1 MSIRGTDGNTVGRRP
16 AVASR
21 MGGETVSTPPPPTEE
36 EVESARQHQFKVP
49 EYDDTA
55 SDYVAVPF
63 DESVIGHPHSYQD
76 SSDSSH
82 VSDQNQDTSQ
92 EDNRSLSVKAP
103 KNPIFKDVF
112 SNGEASSGDLPS
124 ANKFT
129 DFLSKDIARAKLVK
143 ILAGTVF
150 VVGIVVIVA
159 LGYMASRPSAPK
171 SGATPTATTNQQASP
186 GAVLG
191 SGVVGGFEN
200 PVASKLKDL
209 PTPSASQ
216 IKADVSE
223 SSITL
228 SSGYVVSFK
237 GFKNTPAQSSCTVD
251 QPTDFCFSGTVS
263 KDDDVNGKIYAL
275 RDAVHS
281 RLLDGGLDYK
291 ESGKPNTIA
300 AGTLTITTDASGSR
314 TSAVIIATGD
324 GAGVMVTTGS
334 QKEAEALMKSV
345 EITKH

>member
-16 AVASR
+16 LMASR
-21 MGGETVSTPPPPTEE
+21 MGSETASTPPPPTRED
-36 EVESARQHQFKVP
+36 VESARQQFTVP
-49 EYDDTA
+49 EYTDTV
-55 SDYVAVPF
+55 SDYVAVSF
-63 DESVIGHPHSYQD
+63 DESVIGHPHSFSESTDYSQM
-76 SSDSSH
+76 SN
-82 VSDQNQDTSQ
+82 QNQESSQ
-92 EDNRSLSVKAP
+92 EDNRSLSVKTP
-103 KNPIFKDVF
+103 KNPVFKDVF

-124 ANKFT
+124 ASKFT

-159 LGYMASRPSAPK
+159 LGYMASRPSDPK
-171 SGATPTATTNQQASP
+171 SSATPTATANQQASP

-263 KDDDVNGKIYAL
+263 KDDVNGKIYAL

>member
-16 AVASR
+16 VMASR
-21 MGGETVSTPPPPTEE
+21 MSETVSTSPPPTIED
-36 EVESARQHQFKVP
+36 VESARQQHFKVP
-49 EYDDTA
+49 EYTDTV

-63 DESVIGHPHSYQD
+63 DESVIGHPHSYSNVND
-76 SSDSSH
+76 SSQI
-82 VSDQNQDTSQ
+82 SDQDKNTAQD
-92 EDNRSLSVKAP
+92 DNRSLSVKTP

-124 ANKFT
+124 ASKFT

-143 ILAGTVF
+143 ILAGTIF

-159 LGYMASRPSAPK
+159 LGYMASRPSTPK
-171 SGATPTATTNQQASP
+171 TSATPTATANQQASP
-186 GAVLG
+186 GVVLG

-263 KDDDVNGKIYAL
+263 KDGVNGKIYTL

-291 ESGKPNTIA
+291 ESGKPNTVA

-314 TSAVIIATGD
+314 TSAVVIATGD

>member
-1 MSIRGTDGNTVGRRP
+1 MSIKGTDGNNVGRRP
-16 AVASR
+16 LMASR
-21 MGGETVSTPPPPTEE
+21 MGSETVSTPPPPTKE
-36 EVESARQHQFKVP
+36 EVESARQQQFKVP

-63 DESVIGHPHSYQD
+63 DESVIGHPYSYSDDND
-76 SSDSSH
+76 SAHGPDH
-82 VSDQNQDTSQ
+82 NQDTSQ
-92 EDNRSLSVKAP
+92 DSSRSLSVKTP

-124 ANKFT
+124 ASKFT

-150 VVGIVVIVA
+150 AVGIVVIIA

-171 SGATPTATTNQQASP
+171 TSATPTATVNQQASP
-186 GAVLG
+186 GAVLS

-200 PVASKLKDL
+200 PVSSKLKDL

-216 IKADVSE
+216 VKADVSE

-263 KDDDVNGKIYAL
+263 KDDVNGKIYAL

-314 TSAVIIATGD
+314 TPAVVIATGD

>member
-16 AVASR
+16 VVASR
-21 MGGETVSTPPPPTEE
+21 MGSETASTPPPPTREG
-36 EVESARQHQFKVP
+36 VESARQQQFKVP
-49 EYDDTA
+49 EYTETV

-63 DESVIGHPHSYQD
+63 DESVIGHPRSYSESTD
-76 SSDSSH
+76 SSQT
-82 VSDQNQDTSQ
+82 SDQNQESSQ

-159 LGYMASRPSAPK
+159 LGYMASRPSSPK
-171 SGATPTATTNQQASP
+171 TSATSTAIANQQASP

-200 PVASKLKDL
+200 PVTSKLKDL

-263 KDDDVNGKIYAL
+263 KDDVNGKIYAL

-314 TSAVIIATGD
+314 TPAVVIATGD

>member
-16 AVASR
+16 VVASR
-21 MGGETVSTPPPPTEE
+21 MGGDTVSTPPPPTRED
-36 EVESARQHQFKVP
+36 VESARQQQFAVP
-49 EYDDTA
+49 EYTDTV

-63 DESVIGHPHSYQD
+63 DENVIGHPHSFSESTD
-76 SSDSSH
+76 SSQMSN
-82 VSDQNQDTSQ
+82 QNQESFQ

-103 KNPIFKDVF
+103 KNPVFKDVF

-124 ANKFT
+124 ASKFT

-150 VVGIVVIVA
+150 IVGIVVIVA

-263 KDDDVNGKIYAL
+263 KDGVNGKIYTL

-314 TSAVIIATGD
+314 TSAVVIATGD

>member
-1 MSIRGTDGNTVGRRP
+1 MSIKGTDGNTVGRRP
-16 AVASR
+16 VTASR
-21 MGGETVSTPPPPTEE
+21 MSETVSTPPPPTEE
-36 EVESARQHQFKVP
+36 DVESARQQFKVP
-49 EYDDTA
+49 EYADTA
-55 SDYVAVPF
+55 ADYVAVPF
-63 DESVIGHPHSYQD
+63 DENAIDHPYSYSD
-76 SSDSSH
+76 GSDSSRL
-82 VSDQNQDTSQ
+82 SDQNQDASQ
-92 EDNRSLSVKAP
+92 DDNRSLSVKTP

-124 ANKFT
+124 ASKFT

-150 VVGIVVIVA
+150 VVGIFVIVA
-159 LGYMASRPSAPK
+159 LGYMASRPSTPK
-171 SGATPTATTNQQASP
+171 TGATPTATTNQQASP

-209 PTPSASQ
+209 PAPSVSQ

-228 SSGYVVSFK
+228 SSGYVISFK
-237 GFKNTPAQSSCTVD
+237 GFKNTPAQSVCTVD

-263 KDDDVNGKIYAL
+263 KDDVNGKIYAL

-281 RLLDGGLDYK
+281 RLLDGGLDYQ
-291 ESGKPNTIA
+291 ESGKPNTVA

-314 TSAVIIATGD
+314 TPAVVIATGD

-334 QKEAEALMKSV
+334 QKEAEALIKSV

>member
-16 AVASR
+16 LMASR
-21 MGGETVSTPPPPTEE
+21 MGETVSTPPPPISED
-36 EVESARQHQFKVP
+36 VESVRQQQFKVP
-49 EYDDTA
+49 EYTDTA

-63 DESVIGHPHSYQD
+63 DESVIGHPYSYSESTD
-76 SSDSSH
+76 SSQT
-82 VSDQNQDTSQ
+82 SDQNQESSQ

-159 LGYMASRPSAPK
+159 LGYMASRPSTPK
-171 SGATPTATTNQQASP
+171 SSATPTATTNQQASP
-186 GAVLG
+186 GTVLG

-228 SSGYVVSFK
+228 SSGYVISFK

-263 KDDDVNGKIYAL
+263 KDDVNGKIYTL
-275 RDAVHS
+275 RDSVHS

-291 ESGKPNTIA
+291 ESGKPNTVA

-314 TSAVIIATGD
+314 TSAVVIATGD

-334 QKEAEALMKSV
+334 QKEAEELMKSV

>member
-16 AVASR
+16 LMAPR
-21 MGGETVSTPPPPTEE
+21 MVSETASTPPPPTKKD
-36 EVESARQHQFKVP
+36 VDSARQQQFKVP
-49 EYDDTA
+49 EYTDTA
-55 SDYVAVPF
+55 SDYVAVSF
-63 DESVIGHPHSYQD
+63 DESVIGHPYSYSE

-82 VSDQNQDTSQ
+82 VSDHNQDTSQ
-92 EDNRSLSVKAP
+92 DSSRSLSVKTP

-124 ANKFT
+124 ASKFT

-150 VVGIVVIVA
+150 VVGIVVIVT

-171 SGATPTATTNQQASP
+171 SGATPTATVNQQASP
-186 GAVLG
+186 GTVLG

-200 PVASKLKDL
+200 PIASKLKDL

-216 IKADVSE
+216 IKSDVSE

-228 SSGYVVSFK
+228 SSGYVISFK
-237 GFKNTPAQSSCTVD
+237 GFKNTPAQSACTVD

-263 KDDDVNGKIYAL
+263 KDGVNGKIYTL

-291 ESGKPNTIA
+291 ESGKPNTVA

-314 TSAVIIATGD
+314 TSAVVIATGD